1 MPLLEPDP
9 DALRPATDG
18 RDPSCD
24 RVPDGRAGGTPGPL
38 RDELTA
44 ILGPGKVLSKVSDLV
59 RYASDAS
66 PYRFVPQVVVVA
78 EDIDDVSAVLSYAHG
93 RGREVVFRAAGTSLN
108 GQAQGEDILVDV
120 RKHWAGIEVLDGP
133 RRKAEGTA
141 DTADTAG
148 PAHALGSVRARIR
161 PGTTIVRANAT
172 LARHGRVLGP
182 DPASAIACT
191 VGGVVANNASGMT
204 AGTTRNS
211 YRTVASLTF
220 VLPSG
225 TVVDTADPDADDL
238 LAHAEPA
245 LCAGLLEIK
254 REIEADPELTA
265 RIRAKYEIKNTNGY
279 RLDAF
284 LDGATPVRILR
295 GLMVGSEGTFGFISE
310 VVFDTLPLDRRV
322 STALLFFPSLPAAAA
337 AVPRFTEAGALA
349 VELMDGNTLR
359 ASVGVRG
366 VPADWAGLP
375 KDTAALLVE
384 FRAPDEARQT
394 AYEAAAAEVLDGLS
408 LVAPVASVT
417 NEFTRDPKTI
427 TGYWTARKAFVAAVG
442 GSRPAGTTLIT
453 EDFAV
458 PPARLAEACEALLE
472 LQTRH
477 GFDAAVAGHAAHGNL
492 HFLLAFDAGLRT
504 DVDRYAAFMDEFC
517 RLTVERFDGSLKA
530 EHATGRN
537 IAPFLELEWGPK
549 ATELMWRT
557 KQVID
562 PDGVL
567 APRIVL
573 NRDPRAHLRGL
584 KTIPKVEPIA
594 DPCIECGFCEPTCPS
609 EDLTTTPRQRIV
621 LRREMMRQASGSPV
635 EDGLVE
641 AYGYDAVDTCAGD
654 STCKL
659 ACPVG
664 IDTGALM
671 KDFRQAR
678 HSRREERVAA
688 LTARHFG
695 AVEACVRLAV
705 AAADKLGGLLG
716 GGRGSRGGRGG
727 LGDRGSRSG
736 LGEGGARGGFG
747 DGGSRDGLRDGEGRG
762 GLGDDGGPGER
773 AGRDA
778 RGNRGDRVL
787 RAVTRAARRA
797 VRPDLVPEWLPE
809 IPGPASARLPHTA
822 RVGACAVYYP
832 ACVNR
837 IFASPGDV
845 SLAQAVVAV
854 SARAGKPVWIPG
866 DVAGTCCATIWH
878 SKGYGTGNELM
889 ANRIVEAA
897 WGWTAGGAL
906 PLVVD
911 ASSCTLGIAQEVVP
925 YLTADNRRLHQEL
938 TVVDSVV
945 WAAEELL
952 PHLTPHRRVGSAVL
966 HPTCSMSHLG
976 DEAHLLTV
984 AEACADEVVVPDDTG
999 CCAFAGDRGMLH
1011 EELTRSATRK
1021 EAAEVTSRTYDAYL
1035 SANRMCEVGMD
1046 HATGRTYRSVLM
1058 ELERATRPEGAGGL
1072 GGPGGPA
1079 GGPGGPVST
1088 GDTEDTGPAGG
1099 TRRK

>member
-1 MPLLEPDP
+1 MPLLEPKP
-9 DALRPATDG
+9 EVLRPGPHAG
-18 RDPSCD
+18 GPAPD
-24 RVPDGRAGGTPGPL
+24 RVPDARAGGTPEPL
-38 RDELTA
+38 RSELSGL
-44 ILGPGKVLSKVSDLV
+44 LGTDKVLTHISDLV

-78 EDIDDVSAVLSYAHG
+78 EDIDDVSAILSYAHG
-93 RGREVVFRAAGTSLN
+93 KGREVVFRAAGTSLN

-120 RKHWAGIEVLDGP
+120 RKHWAGIEVIGDG
-133 RRKAEGTA
+133 E
-141 DTADTAG
+141 
-148 PAHALGSVRARIR
+148 RARIG
-161 PGTTIVRANAT
+161 PGTTVVRANTT

-191 VGGVVANNASGMT
+191 IGGVVANNASGMT

-211 YRTVASLTF
+211 YRTVSSLTF

-225 TVVDTADPDADDL
+225 TVVDTADPDADAL
-238 LAHAEPA
+238 LEHAEPA
-245 LCAGLLEIK
+245 LCVGLLEIK
-254 REIEADPELTA
+254 GEIEADAELVA

-284 LDGATPVRILR
+284 LDGDTPVEILR

-310 VVFDTLPLDRRV
+310 VVFDTLPLDRKV

-337 AVPRFTEAGALA
+337 AVPLFNAAGAIA
-349 VELMDGNTLR
+349 VEVMDGNTLR
-359 ASVGVRG
+359 ASVRVEG
-366 VPADWAGLP
+366 VPADWARLP
-375 KDTAALLVE
+375 KSTTALLVE
-384 FRAPDEARQT
+384 FRAPDEPAQER
-394 AYEAAAAEVLDGLS
+394 YEAAAAKVLDGLE

-417 NEFTRDPKTI
+417 NAFTRDAKTI
-427 TGYWTARKAFVAAVG
+427 GGYWKARKAFVTAVG
-442 GSRPAGTTLIT
+442 GSRPSGTTLIT

-458 PPARLAEACEALLE
+458 PPSRLAEACEALLE

-492 HFLLAFDAGLRT
+492 HFLLAFDAGRPE
-504 DVDRYAAFMDEFC
+504 DVERYAAFMDEFC
-517 RLTVERFDGSLKA
+517 HLTVERFDGSLKA

-537 IAPFLELEWGPK
+537 IAPFLELEWGAK

-573 NRDPRAHLRGL
+573 DRDPKAHLRGL
-584 KTIPKVEPIA
+584 KTIPKVELIA

-621 LRREMMRQASGSPV
+621 LRREMMRQPSGSPV

-664 IDTGALM
+664 IDTGAFM
-671 KDFRQAR
+671 KEFRHAR
-678 HSRREERVAA
+678 HTPREEKVAA
-688 LTARHFG
+688 FTAKNFK
-695 AVEACVRLAV
+695 AVEASARLAV
-705 AAADKLGGLLG
+705 AAAGKI
-716 GGRGSRGGRGG
+716 
-727 LGDRGSRSG
+727 GDRLLTS
-736 LGEGGARGGFG
+736 
-747 DGGSRDGLRDGEGRG
+747 
-762 GLGDDGGPGER
+762 
-773 AGRDA
+773 
-778 RGNRGDRVL
+778 
-787 RAVTRAARRA
+787 VTQAARKA

-809 IPGPASARLPHTA
+809 IPAAAARKLPRTA
-822 RVGACAVYYP
+822 RVGAAAVYYP

-837 IFASPGDV
+837 IFGTPGDV
-845 SLAQAVVAV
+845 SLAQAMIAV
-854 SARAGKPVWIPG
+854 SARAGRSVWIPD

-878 SKGYGTGNELM
+878 SKGYDEGNTVM

-897 WGWTAGGAL
+897 WGWTAGGRL

-911 ASSCTLGIAQEVVP
+911 ASSCTLGIAHEVVP
-925 YLTADNRRLHQEL
+925 YLTDDNRELHKEL
-938 TVVDSVV
+938 KIVDSIV

-952 PHLTPHRRVGSAVL
+952 PHLTVHRTVGSAVL
-966 HPTCSMSHLG
+966 HPTCSMEHLG
-976 DEAHLLTV
+976 DVAQLRAV
-984 AEACADEVVVPDDTG
+984 AEACADEVVVPDDAG

-1011 EELTRSATRK
+1011 KELTESATRK
-1021 EAAEVTSRTYDAYL
+1021 EAAEVTSRDFDAHL

-1046 HATGRTYRSVLM
+1046 HATGRSYYSVIV
-1058 ELERATRPEGAGGL
+1058 ELERATRP
-1072 GGPGGPA
+1072 
-1079 GGPGGPVST
+1079 
-1088 GDTEDTGPAGG
+1088 
-1099 TRRK
+1099 

>member
-9 DALRPATDG
+9 EALRPAPDG
-18 RDPSCD
+18 RAPSPD
-24 RVPDGRAGGTPGPL
+24 RVPDALAGGTPEPL
-38 RDELTA
+38 RGELTA
-44 ILGPGKVLSKVSDLV
+44 LLGADKVLTKVSDLV

-66 PYRFVPQVVVVA
+66 PYRFVPRVVVVA
-78 EDIDDVSAVLSYAHG
+78 EDLDDVSAVLSYAHG
-93 RGREVVFRAAGTSLN
+93 KGRNVVFRAAGTSLN

-120 RKHWAGIEVLDGP
+120 RRHWSGIEVLGDG
-133 RRKAEGTA
+133 E
-141 DTADTAG
+141 
-148 PAHALGSVRARIR
+148 RARIG
-161 PGTTIVRANAT
+161 PGTTVVRANAT
-172 LARHGRVLGP
+172 LARYGRVLGP
-182 DPASAIACT
+182 DPASAVACT

-211 YRTVASLTF
+211 YRTLASLTF

-245 LCAGLLEIK
+245 LCAGLLDLK
-254 REIEADPELTA
+254 REVEADAELVT

-284 LDGATPVRILR
+284 LDGATPVEILR

-322 STALLFFPSLPAAAA
+322 STALLFFPTLPAAAA
-337 AVPRFTEAGALA
+337 AVPLFNAAGALA

-359 ASVGVRG
+359 ASVSVPG
-366 VPADWAGLP
+366 VPADWARLP

-384 FRAPDEARQT
+384 FRAPDEAHQE
-394 AYEAAAAEVLDGLS
+394 AYEAAAAKVLAGLD

-417 NEFTRDPKTI
+417 NAFTRDPGVI
-427 TGYWTARKAFVAAVG
+427 AGYWTARKAFVTAVG

-458 PPARLAEACEALLE
+458 PPSRLAEACEALLD

-492 HFLLAFDAGLRT
+492 HFLLAFDAARPA
-504 DVDRYAAFMDEFC
+504 DVERYAAFMDDFC

-537 IAPFLELEWGPK
+537 IAPFLALEWGPR

-567 APRIVL
+567 APRVVL
-573 NRDPRAHLRGL
+573 DRDPRAHLRGL

-621 LRREMMRQASGSPV
+621 LRREMMRQPTRSPV

-671 KDFRQAR
+671 KGFRHAR
-678 HSRREERVAA
+678 HSPREERVAA

-695 AVEACVRLAV
+695 AVEASARLAV
-705 AAADKLGGLLG
+705 AAAAKLG
-716 GGRGSRGGRGG
+716 
-727 LGDRGSRSG
+727 DA
-736 LGEGGARGGFG
+736 LGER
-747 DGGSRDGLRDGEGRG
+747 
-762 GLGDDGGPGER
+762 R
-773 AGRDA
+773 A
-778 RGNRGDRVL
+778 DRFL
-787 RAVTRAARRA
+787 TAVTGAARKA
-797 VRPDLVPEWLPE
+797 VRPDLIPEWLPRM
-809 IPGPASARLPHTA
+809 PGAAARRLPRTR
-822 RVGACAVYYP
+822 RVGAAAVYYP

-837 IFASPGDV
+837 VFATPGDV
-845 SLAQAVVAV
+845 SLADAVVAV
-854 SARAGKPVWIPG
+854 SARAGKPVWIPD
-866 DVAGTCCATIWH
+866 DVTGTCCATIWH
-878 SKGYGTGNELM
+878 SKGYEAGNRVM
-889 ANRIVEAA
+889 ANRVVEAA

-911 ASSCTLGIAQEVVP
+911 ASSCALGLAHEVVP
-925 YLTADNRRLHQEL
+925 YLTDDNRQLHQAL

-952 PHLTPHRRVGSAVL
+952 PHLTVHRTVGSAVL
-966 HPTCSMSHLG
+966 HPACSMRHLG
-976 DEAHLLTV
+976 DEPQLRAV
-984 AEACADEVVVPDDTG
+984 AEACADEVVVPDDAG

-1011 EELTRSATRK
+1011 PELTESATRA
-1021 EAAEVTSRTYDAYL
+1021 EAAEVLSHDYDAHL
-1035 SANRMCEVGMD
+1035 SANRMCEVGLEQ
-1046 HATGRTYRSVLM
+1046 ATGRSYRSVL
-1058 ELERATRPEGAGGL
+1058 LALDHATRP
-1072 GGPGGPA
+1072 
-1079 GGPGGPVST
+1079 
-1088 GDTEDTGPAGG
+1088 
-1099 TRRK
+1099 